1 MLNGLT
7 LYHLPDGNLGAIFDS
22 KWEEDNPAAIHITLQ
37 HPIIQHIIR
46 DIDGGI
52 GREIPVI
59 QSLSGEERPGYLT
72 LWKVTGKNDNET
84 KVCYSAQYISD
95 NGRVFAPYG
104 QTLWDMLVKRKAQF
118 KGIGFMAS
126 DPTIT
131 ENAQLQKNLYSVF
144 LKIESEIQSGIAAK
158 LDKKRHVMDVAEIR
172 IRRIGI
178 ENIRQGKLK
187 KLQEQ
192 RDLFENNL
200 SHAYNVVPDV
210 KHILTVRING

>member
-1 MLNGLT
+1 M
-7 LYHLPDGNLGAIFDS
+7 
-22 KWEEDNPAAIHITLQ
+22 
-37 HPIIQHIIR
+37 
-46 DIDGGI
+46 
-52 GREIPVI
+52 
-59 QSLSGEERPGYLT
+59 
-72 LWKVTGKNDNET
+72 
-84 KVCYSAQYISD
+84 
-95 NGRVFAPYG
+95 FAPYG

-126 DPTIT
+126 DPTII

-187 KLQEQ
+187 KLHEQ

>member
-1 MLNGLT
+1 
-7 LYHLPDGNLGAIFDS
+7 
-22 KWEEDNPAAIHITLQ
+22 
-37 HPIIQHIIR
+37 
-46 DIDGGI
+46 
-52 GREIPVI
+52 
-59 QSLSGEERPGYLT
+59 
-72 LWKVTGKNDNET
+72 
-84 KVCYSAQYISD
+84 
-95 NGRVFAPYG
+95 
-104 QTLWDMLVKRKAQF
+104 MLVKRKAQF
-118 KGIGFMAS
+118 KGIGFIAS

-144 LKIESEIQSGIAAK
+144 LKIESEIQSDIESK
-158 LDKKRHVMDVAEIR
+158 LDKKRHVMDVAENR

-192 RDLFENNL
+192 RDQFENNL